1 MEAVNITYEDTCK
14 ANFLRKYNPDEA
26 YPFWENKMA
35 RELDEVEKE
44 IRADERAKVLDEVLR
59 KHNNCNTDLCEYV
72 NTNISCCDCIVR
84 KLKEQK

>member
-1 MEAVNITYEDTCK
+1 MEAVNIIDEDACK

-44 IRADERAKVLDEVLR
+44 IRADEREKL
-59 KHNNCNTDLCEYV
+59 
-72 NTNISCCDCIVR
+72 ISI
-84 KLKEQK
+84 LKENAYEVDIIVPPYTEKVVNLDDILKEIKGQE